1 MANRSTIGMGQ
12 PVQARSRTHRCA
24 RIAAIACRLIA
35 LGGIVSACHAVAAGG
50 TASSARAESATG
62 ASGLPV
68 PRFVSLKADRVNLRA
83 GPSTDYPT
91 SWIFRRAGLPVEVI
105 REAEGWRQVR
115 DAEGTTGWVLQ
126 TMLSGRRTA
135 LVLPWDAKPGDAK
148 PGDATAGEIKAA
160 AATVPEVELRQS
172 DNDRA
177 PAIAKIEAGVIASV
191 RSCDKRWCHIT
202 VGDFKGY
209 VEQKKLWGVYDG
221 EIVK

>member
-1 MANRSTIGMGQ
+1 MTNNIKSDAAEATRACGCGL
-12 PVQARSRTHRCA
+12 VHRA
-24 RIAAIACRLIA
+24 FR
-35 LGGIVSACHAVAAGG
+35 GAVACSLFAVGVA
-50 TASSARAESATG
+50 ASPARAETAVG
-62 ASGLPV
+62 ASGLPI

-135 LVLPWDAKPGDAK
+135 LVLPWEAKPGEVK
-148 PGDATAGEIKAA
+148 AGAA
-160 AATVPEVELRQS
+160 VPEVELRQS
-172 DNDRA
+172 DSDRA
-177 PAIAKIEAGVIASV
+177 PAVAKIEAGVIASV
-191 RSCDKRWCHIT
+191 RSCDKRWCEVT
-202 VGDFKGY
+202 VGEFKGY